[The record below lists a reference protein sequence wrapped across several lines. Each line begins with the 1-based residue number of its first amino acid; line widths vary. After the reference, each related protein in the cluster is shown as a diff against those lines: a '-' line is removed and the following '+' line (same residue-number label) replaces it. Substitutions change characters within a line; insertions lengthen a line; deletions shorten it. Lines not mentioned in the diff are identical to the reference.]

1 MKHLSIAKPCT
12 ENWNEMT
19 PTQKGAFC
27 QKCCKQVIDFTN
39 KTPDEI
45 RKTLLERKNQ
55 EVCGRIEESQL
66 DRLNHDFEAW
76 RSNQSWSMQRASFY
90 AFLFVFGLSI
100 VSCSHQEDE
109 KQIELIQEQ
118 AQKIIHAA
126 PQEEIKGE
134 AIPEPEVPQHIPEP
148 EILEI
153 VDVQEEMKVV
163 ECFGPNV
170 RVVTHTMGAMVP
182 TRVYEKYLEEV
193 VPEEPKRDAN
203 GKLIPTEFNA
213 IAFPNPTN
221 GSTTLKFEVPES
233 TTASFEIYSVT
244 GQRIQAFGAENYEPG
259 TYEIPFDLSNEKP
272 GTYIIAVISG
282 NYTSTVKVMKL

>member
-55 EVCGRIEESQL
+55 EVCGRIDESQL
-66 DRLNHDFEAW
+66 VRLNHDFEAW
-76 RSNQSWSMQRASFY
+76 RINQSWSMQRASFY

-126 PQEEIKGE
+126 PQEEIQGE
-134 AIPEPEVPQHIPEP
+134 AIPEEVPQHIPEP

-153 VDVQEEMKVV
+153 VDVQEEVRVV

-170 RVVTHTMGAMVP
+170 RVVTHTMGAMIP

-221 GSTTLKFEVPES
+221 GRTTIKFEVAQT
-233 TTASFEIYSVT
+233 TTASFELYAMS
-244 GQRIQAFGAENYEPG
+244 GGRIKSLGADQYEPG
-259 TYEIPFDLSNEKP
+259 TYEIPFDLSTVKP
-272 GTYIIAVISG
+272 GTYFITIVSKEFKE
-282 NYTSTVKVMKL
+282 SVKVIKL